1 MKEDEDIEEPEKEST
16 AQRFGVERIVSPLR
30 WVWFGKHRYAESGD
44 LFYSAFESMPGT
56 TRNEAM
62 KYLRQYNDKGSR
74 LVGCRKRLI
83 SNTHFQS
90 LCQNINGRGAIPE
103 LDMKRHYFENVRA
116 KHQMDL

>member
-1 MKEDEDIEEPEKEST
+1 MEEMMKPQNTGKTQLPASP
-16 AQRFGVERIVSPLR
+16 VERLVSPLR
-30 WVWFGKHRYAESGD
+30 WVWFGKHRYVESGD
-44 LFYSAFESMPGT
+44 LFYSAFESIPET
-56 TRNEAM
+56 PRNEAM

-74 LVGCRKRLI
+74 LIGCRKRLI